1 MRGWIWMMAIGGF
14 VGACATGPSRDPK
27 QARVHYQ
34 IGLSY
39 LEDQKY
45 PEALKEFEDAARFD
59 PTDAAFHMHVGI
71 AYLQLEKTEEA
82 AKWVS
87 EACTMSD
94 PFPECWNNLSH
105 IELRRGHAAQ
115 AAQYAEKALA
125 TDTYSTPET
134 ALANLA
140 RAQLALKQP
149 QKALATVQK
158 ALRLKPQACELRIL
172 LNPIYLRSN
181 DLETALSEAKRTTFF
196 CRLEPN
202 AHLWEAYLLQKIG
215 RRSDAEQK
223 YREIMDLFRQPE
235 TIDASRVALERLKQR
250 LPLQEPRS

>member
-1 MRGWIWMMAIGGF
+1 MRGRSWITILLWL
-14 VGACATGPSRDPK
+14 GACAHGPEKDPK

-59 PTDAAFHMHVGI
+59 PSDPALHMHVGI
-71 AYLQLEKTEEA
+71 AYLQLEKIDEA

-87 EACTMSD
+87 EACKMPE

-105 IELRRGHAAQ
+105 IELRRGHAAE
-115 AAQYAEKALA
+115 AASYAEKALA

-134 ALANLA
+134 AFANLA

-149 QKALATVQK
+149 QKALTTLQK
-158 ALRLKPQACELRIL
+158 SLRLKPQACDLRIL
-172 LNPIYLRSN
+172 LNPTYIRLN
-181 DLETALSEAKRTTFF
+181 DLETALSEARRTKFF
-196 CRLEPN
+196 CRLEPQ

-223 YREIMDLFRQPE
+223 YREIMELFRQPE
-235 TIDASRVALERLKQR
+235 TIDASRVALERLKKR
-250 LPLQEPRS
+250 LPLPEPRS

>member
-1 MRGWIWMMAIGGF
+1 MRGWKLIATVVWL
-14 VGACATGPSRDPK
+14 GACAHGPSQQEAK

-45 PEALKEFEDAARFD
+45 PEALKEFEEAARLD
-59 PTDAAFHMHVGI
+59 PTDSGLHMHVGI
-71 AYLQLEKTEEA
+71 AYLQLDKLDES

-87 EACTMSD
+87 EACKMTE

-105 IELRRGHAAQ
+105 IELRRGHATE
-115 AAQYAEKALA
+115 AAAHAEKALT

-134 ALANLA
+134 ALANLT
-140 RAQLALKQP
+140 RAQLALNQP
-149 QKALATVQK
+149 KKALATVQR
-158 ALRLKPQACELRIL
+158 ALRLKPQSCDLRIL
-172 LNPIYLRSN
+172 LSPVHIRLG
-181 DLETALSEAKRTTFF
+181 DLETALDEARRTSFF

-223 YREIMDLFRQPE
+223 YRSIMELFRQPE
-235 TIDASRVALERLKQR
+235 TIDASRVALERLKKR
-250 LPLQEPRS
+250 LPLPEPRS

>member
-1 MRGWIWMMAIGGF
+1 MRGSMWIMTVLGLL
-14 VGACATGPSRDPK
+14 GACATGPARDTK

-45 PEALKEFEDAARFD
+45 PEALKEFEDATRFD

-71 AYLQLEKTEEA
+71 AYLQLDKIDDA

-87 EACTMSD
+87 EACTMTE

-105 IELRRGHAAQ
+105 IELRRGHATQ
-115 AAQYAEKALA
+115 AAEYAEKALT

-140 RAQLALKQP
+140 RAQLALKQLP
-149 QKALATVQK
+149 KALATVQR
-158 ALRLKPQACELRIL
+158 ALRLKPQACDLRIL

-196 CRLEPN
+196 CRLDPQ

-215 RRSDAEQK
+215 RRRDAEQK
-223 YREIMDLFRQPE
+223 YREIMELFRQPE

-250 LPLQEPRS
+250 LPLPEPRS